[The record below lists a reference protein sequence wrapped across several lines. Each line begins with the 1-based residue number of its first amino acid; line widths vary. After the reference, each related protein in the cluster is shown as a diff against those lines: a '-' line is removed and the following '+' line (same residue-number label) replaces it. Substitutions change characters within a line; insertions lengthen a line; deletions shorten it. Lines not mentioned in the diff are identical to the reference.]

1 VIAAVA
7 LMIAASLA
15 IAFAQLAFKRFVK
28 PRTLVMVLLGILLY
42 GVSLNLTIA
51 AYRLGALTAL
61 GPLASLAVI
70 WTILLAVR
78 FLGEVMT
85 PLRWLG
91 AGLIVVGSVVI
102 TT

>member
-1 VIAAVA
+1 MMLAVL
-7 LMIAASLA
+7 LMVAASLST
-15 IAFAQLAFKRFVK
+15 AFAQLAFKWAVK
-28 PRTLVMVLLGILLY
+28 PRTLAMVGLGVLLYAI
-42 GVSLNLTIA
+42 SLNLTIA
-51 AYRLGALTAL
+51 AYRIGELTAL
-61 GPLASLAVI
+61 GPLVSLSVI

-91 AGLIVVGSVVI
+91 AGLIVAGSVVI